1 MVRGVRGSGARGQS
15 TDPTNNTGE
24 KIKSMKLG
32 GGKKTAGKREFPHP
46 KQLSYPVALS
56 PDENNGS
63 RLLIKCF
70 QYYSHLFLK

>member
-32 GGKKTAGKREFPHP
+32 GGKKLQVK
-46 KQLSYPVALS
+46 
-56 PDENNGS
+56 ENYHIQSNCHI
-63 RLLIKCF
+63 LL
-70 QYYSHLFLK
+70 Q